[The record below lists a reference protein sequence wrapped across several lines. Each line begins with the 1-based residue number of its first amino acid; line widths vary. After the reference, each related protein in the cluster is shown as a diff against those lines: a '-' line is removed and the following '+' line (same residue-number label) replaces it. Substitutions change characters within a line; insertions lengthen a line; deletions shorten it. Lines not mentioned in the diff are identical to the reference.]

1 MSTEAVVAILAALG
15 GGGFL
20 LQAFAAWRSW
30 REGIRQREEAAD
42 ERLVARLERRIE
54 ILEME
59 RAHDSEYIRALIE
72 ALGQAGIKIPPR
84 GATHST

>member
-30 REGIRQREEAAD
+30 REGNRQREEAAD
-42 ERLVARLERRIE
+42 ERLVVRLERRIE

-59 RAHDSEYIRALIE
+59 RALDSEYIRMLVQAVGE
-72 ALGQAGIKIPPR
+72 LGGKIPPR
-84 GATHST
+84 PRELD